1 MNEKWVTE
9 KYAKSGEIVKWLLD
23 ECPGGLAEI
32 RAAIRY
38 DERWQRRWQE
48 WLRDP
53 KVRVDV
59 ETTLDGF
66 LCCVGVSLSSAP
78 DAIFGDPKSKAYR
91 KNRKNTPQKERR
103 AAIAYAKE
111 QGTTKAAKKYN
122 VTPAAVR
129 YWIRAEK
136 GSRGESARKRLDPT
150 VDEAAR
156 MRLDNPRLSYQT
168 ISEKTGVPK
177 TTIRRRVDKL
187 QKAKSG
193 VS

>member
-1 MNEKWVTE
+1 MEEKWATE

-23 ECPGGLAEI
+23 ECPGGLTEI
-32 RAAIRY
+32 RAAVRY

-48 WLRDP
+48 WLRDS

-59 ETTLDGF
+59 ARTLDGF
-66 LCCVGVSLSSAP
+66 LCCIGVPLSSAP
-78 DAIFGDPKSKAYR
+78 DYIFGDPKSKSYR
-91 KNRKNTPQKERR
+91 KNQKTRTPKDR
-103 AAIAYAKE
+103 AAAVAYSE
-111 QGTTKAAKKYN
+111 THGTTAAAEKYG

-136 GSRGESARKRLDPT
+136 AKNGKSVRKRLDPA
-150 VDEAAR
+150 VEAAAK

>member
-1 MNEKWVTE
+1 MGEKWATE
-9 KYAKSGEIVKWLLD
+9 KYAKSGEIVKWLT
-23 ECPGGLAEI
+23 EACPGGAAEI
-32 RAAIRY
+32 KAAIRY
-38 DERWQRRWQE
+38 DDRWDRRWQE
-48 WLRDP
+48 WKRDP

-59 ETTLDGF
+59 ARTLDGF
-66 LCCVGVSLSSAP
+66 LCRVGVPLSSAP
-78 DAIFGDPKSKAYR
+78 DYIFGDPKAKTYR
-91 KNRKNTPQKERR
+91 KNQKTRTPKDR
-103 AAIAYAKE
+103 AAAVAYAE
-111 QGTTKAAKKYN
+111 TNGTTAAAEKYG

-136 GSRGESARKRLDPT
+136 AKNGTSVRKRLDPA
-150 VDEAAR
+150 VEEAAK
-156 MRLDNPRLSYQT
+156 MRLDNPRLSYQA